1 MKKQIL
7 LAGGALAF
15 FCCSCDMFLTY
26 HLTVTDENGRG
37 IKHVSVTDA
46 DDHNTYNTDST
57 GFITLTKITGGIR
70 PKRTKTVSLHQAGY
84 HDTIVMLSGTQT
96 IQLRK
101 Q

>member
-15 FCCSCDMFLTY
+15 FCCSCDMFLAY

-37 IKHVSVTDA
+37 IKHATVT

-70 PKRTKTVSLHQAGY
+70 PQRSKQVGLHVTGY
-84 HDTIVMLSGTQT
+84 HDTVVMLSGTQT